1 MNPWV
6 PVQDESA
13 VVNALRT
20 RGWRVAAGARFR
32 PAAGPGVRISAAGL
46 EPTDTVRPATDF
58 AAVLE
63 ESEAV
68 YGG

>member
-1 MNPWV
+1 M

-13 VVNALRT
+13 VVNGLRT
-20 RGWRVAAGARFR
+20 RGWWVAAGARFR
-32 PAAGPGVRISAAGL
+32 LAAGPGVRITAAGL
-46 EPTDTVRPATDF
+46 EPADAVRPATGF

-68 YGG
+68 CGG